1 MACDFR
7 KLYECAKI
15 IVVAQLFT
23 TIITVTTTKSK
34 LRMAAQ
40 LDDTSN
46 ELGAMVLQDD
56 EINTDNVLTL
66 NNSVK
71 LTDIKTNYES
81 IFSWNI
87 FEQVGKQRSLLEK
100 LVAKRRD
107 KCNYVTPE
115 EEHKFD
121 FHK

>member
-1 MACDFR
+1 
-7 KLYECAKI
+7 
-15 IVVAQLFT
+15 
-23 TIITVTTTKSK
+23 
-34 LRMAAQ
+34 MAAQ